1 VVLAAGLARR
11 MGRDKL
17 TLTLGDRPVIR
28 HVAEMVLSA
37 PLLEAIVVINPRN
50 GDAIRE
56 ALHGLSLRLVCNERF
71 EEGIASSIAAG
82 AAAVSSGSEAMIL
95 IQGDQPLVTA
105 EMLRALIDAWRQGG
119 CEFVAAAF
127 GDVTTTPVL
136 FGCSLLGELAA
147 LRGDTGA
154 RSVLKRHQ
162 GRTISFPQWRGIDL
176 DTDEDYAE
184 VQRIWATLA

>member
-1 VVLAAGLARR
+1 

-17 TLTLGDRPVIR
+17 TLTLGEQPVIR
-28 HVAEMVLSA
+28 RVAEMVISA
-37 PLLEAIVVINPRN
+37 RLFEALVVINPRN

-56 ALHGLSLRLVCNERF
+56 ALQGLALRFVCNERF

-105 EMLRALIDAWRQGG
+105 EMLRALIGAWGKG
-119 CEFVAAAF
+119 DCEFVAAAF
-127 GDVTTTPVL
+127 DNVTTTPVL
-136 FGCSLLGELAA
+136 FGRSLLGELAA

-154 RSVLKRHQ
+154 RAVLARHQ
-162 GRTISFPQWRGIDL
+162 GRTISFPRWRGIDL
-176 DTDEDYAE
+176 DNDEDYAE
-184 VQRIWATLA
+184 VQRIWAALA

>member
-1 VVLAAGLARR
+1 

-28 HVAEMVLSA
+28 HVAETVLSA
-37 PLLEAIVVINPRN
+37 RLLEVIVVINPRN

-56 ALHGLSLRLVCNERF
+56 VLHGLSLRFVCNERF

-82 AAAVSSGSEAMIL
+82 AAAVSSGCEAMIL
-95 IQGDQPLVTA
+95 IQGDQPLVIP
-105 EMLRALIDAWRQGG
+105 EMLRALIDAWGQGDS
-119 CEFVAAAF
+119 EFVAAAF

-136 FGCSLLGELAA
+136 FGRPLLGELAA
-147 LRGDTGA
+147 LRGDMGA
-154 RSVLKRHQ
+154 RSVLARHR
-162 GRTISFPQWRGIDL
+162 GRTISFPRWRGIDL
-176 DTDEDYAE
+176 DTDEDYAK